1 MKKYA
6 YSIPVL
12 TSRLIKKATPIAK
25 YLTISTLASI
35 VGNLS
40 HMGVMG
46 FGALW
51 IMKFAGIV
59 TTGSAW
65 FYACMMLLCGLLIA
79 LCRYLEGVF
88 SHLGAYGI
96 LAKMRVDLFTS
107 INRLAPAYLIDQ
119 KIGDVINIA
128 VGDIETLEYFFAH
141 TIGPMFTVILLPV
154 TTVVIALQFNPLY
167 AYVLIPVYLIISI
180 IIPLVG
186 LYLGRGIGKEYR
198 KDLGKLK
205 AVILENIYAIKDI
218 QIYHASDEKIAQVMK
233 YNDQVNKDMHAMTMH
248 KQALSSAPNFFVY
261 LGRVMILVVAAYLLS
276 NGIGD
281 PVGTIV
287 ISFIATASFS
297 STFSLT
303 FVVIHLLEAF
313 AAAERIFLIED
324 ADPLTTDPRDSVQI
338 DHVECIDFEDVSFT
352 YPKTNREILKH
363 FNLSIQHQEHIGIV
377 GESGSGK
384 STILRLLLRY
394 YPIQTGKIYI
404 NKISLDQFSFEELHR
419 HIAVLEQDT
428 YLFNDTIAQNIA
440 IAKPEATMDEIRL
453 AAKRAGIDDFIMS
466 LSDGYDTQMG
476 QMSSRVSGGERQ
488 RIGLARIMLKQ
499 PDVIILDEP
508 TSALDVLHEK
518 ELLYTLEKEFKDK
531 MILTISHRLS
541 TLTYCDRI
549 IQVKDGSGNVKG

>member
-12 TSRLIKKATPIAK
+12 ASRLIKKARPIAK

-51 IMKFAGIV
+51 IMKVAGIV
-59 TTGSAW
+59 TTGGAW

-96 LAKMRVDLFTS
+96 LAKMRVDLFAS

-154 TTVVIALQFNPLY
+154 TTVIIALQFNPLY

-218 QIYHASDEKIAQVMK
+218 QIYHASDEKITQVMK

-324 ADPLTTDPRDSVQI
+324 ANPLTTDPKESIQI
-338 DHVECIDFEDVSFT
+338 DHGECIDFEDVSFT

-394 YPIQTGKIYI
+394 YPIQTGKIQI
-404 NKISLDQFSFEELHR
+404 NRISLDQFSFEELHR

-466 LSDGYDTQMG
+466 LADGYDTHMG

-518 ELLYTLEKEFKDK
+518 ELLHTLEKEFKDK

-549 IQVKDGSGNVKG
+549 IQVKDGSGNIKG

>member
-12 TSRLIKKATPIAK
+12 ASRLIKKARPIAK

-51 IMKFAGIV
+51 IMKVAGIV
-59 TTGSAW
+59 TTSSAG

-96 LAKMRVDLFTS
+96 LAKMRVDLFTA

-154 TTVVIALQFNPLY
+154 TTVIITLQFNPLY

-218 QIYHASDEKIAQVMK
+218 QIYHASDEKITQVMK

-276 NGIGD
+276 NGIGN

-324 ADPLTTDPRDSVQI
+324 ANPLTTDPKESVRI

-352 YPKTNREILKH
+352 YPKTNREILKY
-363 FNLSIQHQEHIGIV
+363 FNLSIQNQEHIGIV

-394 YPIQTGKIYI
+394 YPIQTGKIQI
-404 NKISLDQFSFEELHR
+404 NGISLDQFSFEELHH

-440 IAKPEATMDEIRL
+440 IAKPEAMMDEIRL

-466 LSDGYDTQMG
+466 LADGYDTHMG

-518 ELLYTLEKEFKDK
+518 ELLHTLEKEFKDK

>member
-12 TSRLIKKATPIAK
+12 ASRLIKKARPIAK

-51 IMKFAGIV
+51 IMKVAGIV

-154 TTVVIALQFNPLY
+154 TTVVIALQFNPFY

-218 QIYHASDEKIAQVMK
+218 QIYHASDEKITQVMK

-281 PVGTIV
+281 PIGTSV

-324 ADPLTTDPRDSVQI
+324 ANPLTTDPKESIQI

-352 YPKTNREILKH
+352 YPKTNREILKY
-363 FNLSIQHQEHIGIV
+363 FNLSIQNQEHIGIV

-394 YPIQTGKIYI
+394 YPIQTGKIQI
-404 NKISLDQFSFEELHR
+404 NGISLDQFSFEELHH

-440 IAKPEATMDEIRL
+440 IAKPEAMMDEIRL

-466 LSDGYDTQMG
+466 LADGYDTHMG

-518 ELLYTLEKEFKDK
+518 ELLHTLEKEFKDK

>member
-12 TSRLIKKATPIAK
+12 VSRLVKKAKPIAK

-51 IMKFAGIV
+51 IMKVAGIV

-154 TTVVIALQFNPLY
+154 TTVVITLQFNPLY
-167 AYVLIPVYLIISI
+167 AYALIPVYLIISI

-218 QIYHASDEKIAQVMK
+218 QIYHASEKKIAQVMK

-324 ADPLTTDPRDSVQI
+324 ANPLTTDPKESVRI

-363 FNLSIQHQEHIGIV
+363 FNLSIQNQEHIGIV

-394 YPIQTGKIYI
+394 YPIQTGKIQI
-404 NKISLDQFSFEELHR
+404 NGISLDQFSFEELHH

-466 LSDGYDTQMG
+466 LADGYDTQMG

>member
-12 TSRLIKKATPIAK
+12 VSRLVKKAKPIAK

-35 VGNLS
+35 IGNLS

-51 IMKFAGIV
+51 IMRVAGIA

-65 FYACMMLLCGLLIA
+65 LYACMMLASGLLIA

-154 TTVVIALQFNPLY
+154 TTVLIALQFNVLY
-167 AYVLIPVYLIISI
+167 AYVLIPVYLMISV

-218 QIYHASDEKIAQVMK
+218 QIYHAGDAKIAQVMK

-276 NGIGD
+276 SGMGD

-303 FVVIHLLEAF
+303 FVVSHLLEAF

-324 ADPLTTDPRDSVQI
+324 AKPLTTDPSESVQI
-338 DHVECIDFEDVSFT
+338 EHVECIDFEDVSFA

-363 FNLSIQHQEHIGIV
+363 FNLSIQNQKHIGIV

-394 YPIQTGKIYI
+394 YPIQTGKIRI
-404 NKISLDQFSFEELHR
+404 NGIPLDHFSFEELHR

-428 YLFNDTIAQNIA
+428 YLFNDTIAGNIA
-440 IAKPEATMDEIRL
+440 IAKPEATMNEIRL

-466 LSDGYDTQMG
+466 LADGYDTQMG

-518 ELLYTLEKEFKDK
+518 ELLYMLEKEFKDK

-541 TLTYCDRI
+541 TLAYCDHI
-549 IQVKDGSGNVKG
+549 IQVEDGSGNVKG

>member
-12 TSRLIKKATPIAK
+12 VSRLVKKAKPIAK

-51 IMKFAGIV
+51 IMKVAGIV

-154 TTVVIALQFNPLY
+154 TTVVIALQFNPFY

-186 LYLGRGIGKEYR
+186 LYLGREIGKEYR

-205 AVILENIYAIKDI
+205 AVSLENIYAIKDI
-218 QIYHASDEKIAQVMK
+218 QIYHASDEKIAQVMQ
-233 YNDQVNKDMHAMTMH
+233 YNEQVNKDMHVMTMH

-276 NGIGD
+276 NGIGN

-324 ADPLTTDPRDSVQI
+324 ANPLTADPKESVRI

-363 FNLSIQHQEHIGIV
+363 FNLSIQNQEHIGIV

-394 YPIQTGKIYI
+394 YPIQTGKIRI

-428 YLFNDTIAQNIA
+428 YLFNDTIAGNIA

-466 LSDGYDTQMG
+466 LADGYDTQMG

>member
-12 TSRLIKKATPIAK
+12 ASRLIKKARPIAK

-51 IMKFAGIV
+51 IMKVAGIV

-154 TTVVIALQFNPLY
+154 TTVVIALQFNPFY

-218 QIYHASDEKIAQVMK
+218 QIYHASDEKITQVMK

-324 ADPLTTDPRDSVQI
+324 ANPLTTDPKESIRI

-363 FNLSIQHQEHIGIV
+363 FNLSIQNQEHIGIV

-394 YPIQTGKIYI
+394 YPIQTGKIQI
-404 NKISLDQFSFEELHR
+404 NGISLDQFSFEELHH

-440 IAKPEATMDEIRL
+440 IAKPEAMMDEIRL

-466 LSDGYDTQMG
+466 LADGYDTHMG

-518 ELLYTLEKEFKDK
+518 ELLHTLEKEFKDK

>member
-1 MKKYA
+1 MKKYV

-12 TSRLIKKATPIAK
+12 VSRLVKKAKPIAK

-35 VGNLS
+35 IGNLS

-51 IMKFAGIV
+51 IMRVAGIA

-65 FYACMMLLCGLLIA
+65 LYACMMLVSGLLIA

-107 INRLAPAYLIDQ
+107 INRLAPVYLIDQ

-154 TTVVIALQFNPLY
+154 TTVLIALQFNVLY
-167 AYVLIPVYLIISI
+167 AYVLIPVYLMISV

-218 QIYHASDEKIAQVMK
+218 QIYHAGDAKIAQVMR
-233 YNDQVNKDMHAMTMH
+233 YNDQVNKDMHAMTIH

-276 NGIGD
+276 SGMGD

-303 FVVIHLLEAF
+303 FVVSHLLEAF

-324 ADPLTTDPRDSVQI
+324 AKPLTTDPSESVQI
-338 DHVECIDFEDVSFT
+338 EHVACIDFEDVSFA

-363 FNLSIQHQEHIGIV
+363 FNLSIQNQKHIGIV

-394 YPIQTGKIYI
+394 YPIQTGKIRI
-404 NKISLDQFSFEELHR
+404 NGIPLDQFSFEELHR

-428 YLFNDTIAQNIA
+428 YLFNDTIAGNIA

-466 LSDGYDTQMG
+466 LAEGYDTQMG

-541 TLTYCDRI
+541 TLAYCDHI
-549 IQVKDGSGNVKG
+549 IQVEDGSGNVKG

>member
-12 TSRLIKKATPIAK
+12 ASRLIKKARPIAK

-51 IMKFAGIV
+51 IMKVAGIV
-59 TTGSAW
+59 TTSSAG

-96 LAKMRVDLFTS
+96 LAKMRVDLFTA

-154 TTVVIALQFNPLY
+154 MTVVIALQFNPFY

-218 QIYHASDEKIAQVMK
+218 QIYHASDEKITQVMK

-276 NGIGD
+276 NGIGN

-324 ADPLTTDPRDSVQI
+324 ANPLTADPKESVRI

-363 FNLSIQHQEHIGIV
+363 FNLSIQNQEHIGIV

-394 YPIQTGKIYI
+394 YPIQTGKIRI

-428 YLFNDTIAQNIA
+428 YLFNDTIAGNIA

-466 LSDGYDTQMG
+466 LADGYDTQMG

>member
-12 TSRLIKKATPIAK
+12 ASRLIKKARPIAK

-51 IMKFAGIV
+51 IMKVAGIV

-96 LAKMRVDLFTS
+96 LAKMRVDLFAS

-218 QIYHASDEKIAQVMK
+218 QIYHASDEKIAQVMQ

-338 DHVECIDFEDVSFT
+338 DHVDCIDFEDVSFT

-363 FNLSIQHQEHIGIV
+363 FNLSIQNREHIGIV

-394 YPIQTGKIYI
+394 YPIQTGKIHI

-428 YLFNDTIAQNIA
+428 YLFNDTIAGNIA

-466 LSDGYDTQMG
+466 LADGYDTQMG

>member
-12 TSRLIKKATPIAK
+12 GSRLIKKAKPIAK
-25 YLTISTLASI
+25 YLTISTLTSLI
-35 VGNLS
+35 GNLS

-51 IMKFAGIV
+51 IMRAADIM
-59 TTGSAW
+59 TTGNEW
-65 FYACMMLLCGLLIA
+65 FYACMMLVCGLLIA
-79 LCRYLEGVF
+79 VCRYLEGVF

-141 TIGPMFTVILLPV
+141 TIGPMFTVIFLPV
-154 TTVVIALQFNPLY
+154 TTVLIALYFNPLY
-167 AYVLIPVYLIISI
+167 AYVLIPVYLMISV

-218 QIYHASDEKIAQVMK
+218 QIYNAQDEKITKVME
-233 YNDQVNKDMHAMTMH
+233 YNNQVNKDMHALTMH
-248 KQALSSAPNFFVY
+248 KQVLSSAPNFFVY
-261 LGRVMILVVAAYLLS
+261 LGRIMILIVAAYLLS
-276 NGIGD
+276 NGIGN

-303 FVVIHLLEAF
+303 FVVSHLLEAF

-324 ADPLTTDPRDSVQI
+324 ANPLTVDPSESVKINQ
-338 DHVECIDFEDVSFT
+338 VERIDFEDVSFT
-352 YPKTNREILKH
+352 YPKTKRQVLKN
-363 FNLSIQHQEHIGIV
+363 FNLSVRDDEHIGIV

-394 YPIQTGKIYI
+394 YPIQTGNICI
-404 NKISLDQFSFEELHR
+404 NGISLDQFSFEELHR

-428 YLFNDTIAQNIA
+428 YLFNDTIAGNIA
-440 IAKPEATMDEIRL
+440 IAKPEATLDEIRL

-466 LSDGYDTQMG
+466 LAECYDTHMG

-541 TLTYCDRI
+541 TLTHCDRI
-549 IQVKDGSGNVKG
+549 IEVKDGIANEKG

>member
-12 TSRLIKKATPIAK
+12 ASRLIKKARPIAK

-51 IMKFAGIV
+51 IMKVAGIV

-154 TTVVIALQFNPLY
+154 TTVVIALQFNPFY

-218 QIYHASDEKIAQVMK
+218 QIYHASDEKITQVMK

-324 ADPLTTDPRDSVQI
+324 ANPLTTDPKESIQI
-338 DHVECIDFEDVSFT
+338 DHVECIDFEDVSFI

-363 FNLSIQHQEHIGIV
+363 FNLSIQNQEHIGIV

-394 YPIQTGKIYI
+394 YPIQTGKIQI
-404 NKISLDQFSFEELHR
+404 NGISLDQFSFEELHH

-440 IAKPEATMDEIRL
+440 IAKPEAMMDEIRL

-466 LSDGYDTQMG
+466 LADGYDTHMG

-518 ELLYTLEKEFKDK
+518 ELLHTLEKEFKDK

>member
-1 MKKYA
+1 MK
-6 YSIPVL
+6 V
-12 TSRLIKKATPIAK
+12 
-25 YLTISTLASI
+25 
-35 VGNLS
+35 
-40 HMGVMG
+40 
-46 FGALW
+46 
-51 IMKFAGIV
+51 AGIV

-79 LCRYLEGVF
+79 LCRYLEGMF

-107 INRLAPAYLIDQ
+107 ISRLAPAYLIDQ

-141 TIGPMFTVILLPV
+141 TIGPMFTVIILPV

-218 QIYHASDEKIAQVMK
+218 QIYHASEAKIAQVMQ

-248 KQALSSAPNFFVY
+248 KQALSSAPNLFVY

-313 AAAERIFLIED
+313 VAAERIFLMED
-324 ADPLTTDPRDSVQI
+324 ADPLTTDPKESVRI
-338 DHVECIDFEDVSFT
+338 DHVDCIDFEDVSFT
-352 YPKTNREILKH
+352 YPKTNREILKY
-363 FNLSIQHQEHIGIV
+363 FNLSIQNPEHIGIV

-394 YPIQTGKIYI
+394 YPIQTGKIRI
-404 NKISLDQFSFEELHR
+404 NGISLDQFSFEELHR

-428 YLFNDTIAQNIA
+428 YLFNDTIAGNIA

-466 LSDGYDTQMG
+466 LADGYNTHMG

>member
-12 TSRLIKKATPIAK
+12 ASRLIKKARPIAK

-51 IMKFAGIV
+51 IMKVAGIV

-154 TTVVIALQFNPLY
+154 TTVVIALQFNPFY

-324 ADPLTTDPRDSVQI
+324 ANPLTTDPKESIRI
-338 DHVECIDFEDVSFT
+338 DHIECIDFEDVSFI

-394 YPIQTGKIYI
+394 YPLQTGKIHI

-428 YLFNDTIAQNIA
+428 YLFDDTIAQNIA

-466 LSDGYDTQMG
+466 LADGYDTHMG

-518 ELLYTLEKEFKDK
+518 ELLHTLEKEFKDK

>member
-12 TSRLIKKATPIAK
+12 ASRLIKKARPIAK

-51 IMKFAGIV
+51 IMKVAGIV

-154 TTVVIALQFNPLY
+154 TTVIIALQFNPFY

-218 QIYHASDEKIAQVMK
+218 QIYHASDEKITQVMK

-324 ADPLTTDPRDSVQI
+324 ANPLTTDPKESIQI

-352 YPKTNREILKH
+352 YPKTNREILKY
-363 FNLSIQHQEHIGIV
+363 FNLSIQNQEHIGIV

-394 YPIQTGKIYI
+394 YPIQTGKIQI
-404 NKISLDQFSFEELHR
+404 NGISLDQFSFEELHH

-440 IAKPEATMDEIRL
+440 IAKPEAMMDEIRL

-466 LSDGYDTQMG
+466 LADGYDTHMG

-518 ELLYTLEKEFKDK
+518 ELLHTLEKEFKDK

>member
-12 TSRLIKKATPIAK
+12 VSRLVKKATPIAK

-51 IMKFAGIV
+51 IMKVAGIV
-59 TTGSAW
+59 TTGNAW

-96 LAKMRVDLFTS
+96 LAKMRVDLFSS

-154 TTVVIALQFNPLY
+154 TTVVIALQFNPFY

-180 IIPLVG
+180 IIPLIG

-198 KDLGKLK
+198 KNLGKLK

-218 QIYHASDEKIAQVMK
+218 QIYHASDEKIAQVMQ
-233 YNDQVNKDMHAMTMH
+233 YNEQVNKDMHVMTMH

-261 LGRVMILVVAAYLLS
+261 LGRIMILIVAAYLLS
-276 NGIGD
+276 NGIGN

-324 ADPLTTDPRDSVQI
+324 ANPLTADPKESVRI

-363 FNLSIQHQEHIGIV
+363 FNLSIQNREHIGIV

-394 YPIQTGKIYI
+394 YPIQTGKIHI
-404 NKISLDQFSFEELHR
+404 NKISLDKFSFEELHR

-428 YLFNDTIAQNIA
+428 YLFNDTIAGNIA

-466 LSDGYDTQMG
+466 LADGYNTHMG

>member
-12 TSRLIKKATPIAK
+12 VSRLVKKATPIAK
-25 YLTISTLASI
+25 YLMISTLASI

-51 IMKFAGIV
+51 IMKVAGIV

-154 TTVVIALQFNPLY
+154 TTVVIALQFNPFY

-186 LYLGRGIGKEYR
+186 LYLGREIGKEYR

-218 QIYHASDEKIAQVMK
+218 QIYHASDEKIAQVMQ
-233 YNDQVNKDMHAMTMH
+233 YNEQVNKDMHVMTMH

-276 NGIGD
+276 NGIGN

-324 ADPLTTDPRDSVQI
+324 ANPLTADPKESVRI

-363 FNLSIQHQEHIGIV
+363 FNLSIQNQEHIGIV

-394 YPIQTGKIYI
+394 YPIQTGKIRI

-466 LSDGYDTQMG
+466 LADGYNTHMG

-518 ELLYTLEKEFKDK
+518 ELLHTLEKEFKDK

>member
-1 MKKYA
+1 M
-6 YSIPVL
+6 
-12 TSRLIKKATPIAK
+12 
-25 YLTISTLASI
+25 
-35 VGNLS
+35 
-40 HMGVMG
+40 
-46 FGALW
+46 
-51 IMKFAGIV
+51 
-59 TTGSAW
+59 
-65 FYACMMLLCGLLIA
+65 
-79 LCRYLEGVF
+79 
-88 SHLGAYGI
+88 
-96 LAKMRVDLFTS
+96 
-107 INRLAPAYLIDQ
+107 IDQ

-154 TTVVIALQFNPLY
+154 TTVLIALQFNVLY
-167 AYVLIPVYLIISI
+167 AYVLIPVYLMISV

-218 QIYHASDEKIAQVMK
+218 QIYHAGDAKIAQVMK

-276 NGIGD
+276 SGMGD

-287 ISFIATASFS
+287 ISFIAAASFS

-303 FVVIHLLEAF
+303 FVVSHLLEAF

-324 ADPLTTDPRDSVQI
+324 AKPLTTDPSESVQI
-338 DHVECIDFEDVSFT
+338 EHVACIDFKDVSFA

-363 FNLSIQHQEHIGIV
+363 FNLSIQNQKHIGIV

-394 YPIQTGKIYI
+394 YPIQTGKIRI
-404 NKISLDQFSFEELHR
+404 NGIPLDQFSFEELHR

-428 YLFNDTIAQNIA
+428 YLFNDTIAGNIA
-440 IAKPEATMDEIRL
+440 IAKPEATMDEICL

-466 LSDGYDTQMG
+466 LAEGYDTQMG

-541 TLTYCDRI
+541 TLAYCDHI
-549 IQVKDGSGNVKG
+549 IQVEDGSGNVKG

>member
-12 TSRLIKKATPIAK
+12 VSRLVKKAKPIAK

-35 VGNLS
+35 IGNLS

-51 IMKFAGIV
+51 IVRVAGIA

-65 FYACMMLLCGLLIA
+65 LYACMMLVSGLLIA

-107 INRLAPAYLIDQ
+107 INRLAPVYLIDQ

-154 TTVVIALQFNPLY
+154 TTVLIALQFNVLY
-167 AYVLIPVYLIISI
+167 AYVLIPVYLMISI

-218 QIYHASDEKIAQVMK
+218 QIYHAGDAKIAQVMR
-233 YNDQVNKDMHAMTMH
+233 YNDQVNKDMHAMTIH

-261 LGRVMILVVAAYLLS
+261 LGRVMILIVAAYLLS
-276 NGIGD
+276 SGMGD

-303 FVVIHLLEAF
+303 FVVSHLLEAF

-324 ADPLTTDPRDSVQI
+324 AKPLTTDPSESVQI
-338 DHVECIDFEDVSFT
+338 EHVECIDFEDVSFT

-363 FNLSIQHQEHIGIV
+363 FNLSIQNQKHIGIV

-394 YPIQTGKIYI
+394 YPIQTGKIRI
-404 NKISLDQFSFEELHR
+404 NGIPLDQFSFEKLHR

-428 YLFNDTIAQNIA
+428 YLFNDTIAGNIA

-466 LSDGYDTQMG
+466 LAEGYDTQMG

-541 TLTYCDRI
+541 TLAYCDHI
-549 IQVKDGSGNVKG
+549 IQVEDGSGNVKG

>member
-12 TSRLIKKATPIAK
+12 ASRLIKKARPIAK

-51 IMKFAGIV
+51 IMKVAGIV

-154 TTVVIALQFNPLY
+154 TTVVVALQFNPFY

-218 QIYHASDEKIAQVMK
+218 QIYHASDEKITQVMK

-324 ADPLTTDPRDSVQI
+324 ANPLTTDPKESIRI

-352 YPKTNREILKH
+352 YPKTNREILKY
-363 FNLSIQHQEHIGIV
+363 FNLSIQNQEHIGIV

-394 YPIQTGKIYI
+394 YPIQTGKIQI
-404 NKISLDQFSFEELHR
+404 NGISLDQFSFEELHH

-440 IAKPEATMDEIRL
+440 IAKPEAMMDEIRL

-466 LSDGYDTQMG
+466 LADGYDTHMG

-518 ELLYTLEKEFKDK
+518 ELLHTLEKEFKDK

>member
-12 TSRLIKKATPIAK
+12 ASRLIKKARPIAK

-51 IMKFAGIV
+51 IMKVAGIV
-59 TTGSAW
+59 TTGGAW

-154 TTVVIALQFNPLY
+154 TTVIIALQFNPFY

-218 QIYHASDEKIAQVMK
+218 QIYHASDDKIAQVMK

-324 ADPLTTDPRDSVQI
+324 ANPLTTDPKESIRI

-352 YPKTNREILKH
+352 YPKTNREILKY
-363 FNLSIQHQEHIGIV
+363 FNLSIQNQEHIGIV

-394 YPIQTGKIYI
+394 YPIQTGKIQI
-404 NKISLDQFSFEELHR
+404 NGISLDQFSFEELHH

-440 IAKPEATMDEIRL
+440 IAKPEAMMDEIRL

-466 LSDGYDTQMG
+466 LADGYDTHMG

-518 ELLYTLEKEFKDK
+518 ELLHTLEKEFKDK

>member
-12 TSRLIKKATPIAK
+12 ISRLIKKAKPIAK

-35 VGNLS
+35 IGNLS

-51 IMKFAGIV
+51 IMRVADIM
-59 TTGSAW
+59 TTGNVW
-65 FYACMMLLCGLLIA
+65 FYACMMFICGLLIA
-79 LCRYLEGVF
+79 VCRYLEGVF

-154 TTVVIALQFNPLY
+154 TTILIALQFNPLY
-167 AYVLIPVYLIISI
+167 AYVLIPVYLMISVM
-180 IIPLVG
+180 IPLIG
-186 LYLGRGIGKEYR
+186 LYLGREIGKEYR
-198 KDLGKLK
+198 KDLGRLK

-218 QIYHASDEKIAQVMK
+218 QIYNAQDIKTKKVME
-233 YNDQVNKDMHAMTMH
+233 YNNQVNKDMHVMTMH

-261 LGRVMILVVAAYLLS
+261 LGRVMILIVAAYLLS
-276 NGIGD
+276 NGIGN
-281 PVGTIV
+281 PVGTIL

-303 FVVIHLLEAF
+303 FVVSHLLEAF

-324 ADPLTTDPRDSVQI
+324 ANPLTVDPSKSVKI
-338 DHVECIDFEDVSFT
+338 DHVERIDFEDVSFT
-352 YPKTNREILKH
+352 YPNTNRKILKQFH
-363 FNLSIQHQEHIGIV
+363 LSVQNHEHICII

-394 YPIQTGKIYI
+394 YPIQTGDIRI
-404 NKISLDQFSFEELHR
+404 NGISLDQFSFEELHR

-428 YLFNDTIAQNIA
+428 YLFNDTIAGNIA
-440 IAKPEATMDEIRL
+440 IANPEATLDEIRL

-466 LSDGYDTQMG
+466 LAEGYDTQMG
-476 QMSSRVSGGERQ
+476 QMSFRVSGGERQ

-549 IQVKDGSGNVKG
+549 IEVKDGVGNEKG

>member
-12 TSRLIKKATPIAK
+12 ASRLIKKARPIAK

-51 IMKFAGIV
+51 IMKVAGIV
-59 TTGSAW
+59 TTSSAG

-154 TTVVIALQFNPLY
+154 TTVIITLQFNPLY

-218 QIYHASDEKIAQVMK
+218 QIYHASDEKITQVMK

-324 ADPLTTDPRDSVQI
+324 ANPLTIDPKESIRI
-338 DHVECIDFEDVSFT
+338 DHVECINFEDVSFT

-363 FNLSIQHQEHIGIV
+363 FNVSIQNQEHIGIV

-394 YPIQTGKIYI
+394 YPLQTGKIHI

-428 YLFNDTIAQNIA
+428 YLFNDTIAGNIA
-440 IAKPEATMDEIRL
+440 IAKPEATIDEIRL
-453 AAKRAGIDDFIMS
+453 AAKRAGIDAFIMS
-466 LSDGYDTQMG
+466 LADGYNTHMG

>member
-12 TSRLIKKATPIAK
+12 VSRLVKKAKPIAK

-35 VGNLS
+35 IGNLS

-51 IMKFAGIV
+51 IMRVAGIA

-65 FYACMMLLCGLLIA
+65 LYACMMLVSGLLIA

-154 TTVVIALQFNPLY
+154 TTVLIALQFNVLY
-167 AYVLIPVYLIISI
+167 AYVLIPVYLMISV

-218 QIYHASDEKIAQVMK
+218 QIYHAGDAKIAQVMR
-233 YNDQVNKDMHAMTMH
+233 YNDQVNKDMHAMTIH

-276 NGIGD
+276 SGMGD

-303 FVVIHLLEAF
+303 FVVSHLLEAF

-324 ADPLTTDPRDSVQI
+324 AKPLTTDPSESVQI
-338 DHVECIDFEDVSFT
+338 EHVACIDFEDVSFA

-363 FNLSIQHQEHIGIV
+363 FNLSIQNQKHIGIV

-394 YPIQTGKIYI
+394 YPIQTGKIRI
-404 NKISLDQFSFEELHR
+404 NRIPLDQFSFEELHR

-428 YLFNDTIAQNIA
+428 YLFNDTIAGNIA

-466 LSDGYDTQMG
+466 LAEGYDTQMG

-541 TLTYCDRI
+541 TLTYCDHI
-549 IQVKDGSGNVKG
+549 IQVEDGSGNAKG

>member
-12 TSRLIKKATPIAK
+12 ASRLIKKARPIAK

-51 IMKFAGIV
+51 IMKVAGIV

-154 TTVVIALQFNPLY
+154 TTVVVALQFNPFY

-218 QIYHASDEKIAQVMK
+218 QIYHASDDKIAQVMK

-324 ADPLTTDPRDSVQI
+324 ANPLTTDPKESIQI

-394 YPIQTGKIYI
+394 YPIQTGKIQI
-404 NKISLDQFSFEELHR
+404 NGISLDQFSFEELHH

-466 LSDGYDTQMG
+466 LADGYDTHMG

-518 ELLYTLEKEFKDK
+518 ELLHTLEKEFKDK

>member
-12 TSRLIKKATPIAK
+12 ASRLIKKARPIAK

-51 IMKFAGIV
+51 IMKVAGIV
-59 TTGSAW
+59 TTGGAW

-154 TTVVIALQFNPLY
+154 TTVVIALQFNPFY

-218 QIYHASDEKIAQVMK
+218 QIYHASDEKITQVMK

-324 ADPLTTDPRDSVQI
+324 ANPLTIDPKESIRI

-363 FNLSIQHQEHIGIV
+363 FNLSIQNQEHIGIV

-394 YPIQTGKIYI
+394 YPIQTGKIQI
-404 NKISLDQFSFEELHR
+404 NGISLDQFSFEELHH

-466 LSDGYDTQMG
+466 LADGYDTHMG

-518 ELLYTLEKEFKDK
+518 ELLHTLEKEFKDK

>member
-12 TSRLIKKATPIAK
+12 ASRLIKKARPIAK

-51 IMKFAGIV
+51 IMKVAGIV

-218 QIYHASDEKIAQVMK
+218 QIYHASDEKITQVMK

-324 ADPLTTDPRDSVQI
+324 ANPLTTDPKESIRI
-338 DHVECIDFEDVSFT
+338 DHVECIDFEDVSFI

-394 YPIQTGKIYI
+394 YPIQTGKIQI
-404 NKISLDQFSFEELHR
+404 NGISLDQFSFKELHR

-440 IAKPEATMDEIRL
+440 IAKPEVTMDEIRL
-453 AAKRAGIDDFIMS
+453 AAKRAGIDNFIMS
-466 LSDGYDTQMG
+466 LADGYDTHMG

-518 ELLYTLEKEFKDK
+518 ELLHTLEKEFKDK

>member
-12 TSRLIKKATPIAK
+12 GSRLIKKAKPIAK
-25 YLTISTLASI
+25 YLTISTLTSLI
-35 VGNLS
+35 GNLS

-51 IMKFAGIV
+51 IMRAADIM
-59 TTGSAW
+59 TTGNEW
-65 FYACMMLLCGLLIA
+65 FYACMMLVCGLLIA
-79 LCRYLEGVF
+79 VCRYLEGVF

-141 TIGPMFTVILLPV
+141 TIGPMFTVIFLPV
-154 TTVVIALQFNPLY
+154 TTVLIALYFNPLY
-167 AYVLIPVYLIISI
+167 AYVLIPVYLMISV

-218 QIYHASDEKIAQVMK
+218 QIYNAQDEKITKVME
-233 YNDQVNKDMHAMTMH
+233 YNNQVNKDMHALTMH
-248 KQALSSAPNFFVY
+248 KQVLSSAPNFFVY
-261 LGRVMILVVAAYLLS
+261 LGRIMILIVAAYLLS
-276 NGIGD
+276 NGIGN

-303 FVVIHLLEAF
+303 FVVSHLLEAF

-324 ADPLTTDPRDSVQI
+324 ANPLTVDPSESVKINQ
-338 DHVECIDFEDVSFT
+338 VERIDFEDVSFT
-352 YPKTNREILKH
+352 YPKTKRQVLKN
-363 FNLSIQHQEHIGIV
+363 FNLSVRDDEHIGIV

-394 YPIQTGKIYI
+394 YPIQTGNICI
-404 NKISLDQFSFEELHR
+404 NGISLDQFSFEELHR

-428 YLFNDTIAQNIA
+428 YLFNDTIAGNIA
-440 IAKPEATMDEIRL
+440 IAKPEATLDEIRL
-453 AAKRAGIDDFIMS
+453 AAKRAGIDDFVMS
-466 LSDGYDTQMG
+466 LAEGYDTHMG

-541 TLTYCDRI
+541 TLTHCDRI
-549 IQVKDGSGNVKG
+549 IEVKDGIANEKG

>member
-12 TSRLIKKATPIAK
+12 ASRLIKKARPIAK

-51 IMKFAGIV
+51 IMKVAGIV
-59 TTGSAW
+59 TGSAW

-154 TTVVIALQFNPLY
+154 TTVVIALQFNPFY

-324 ADPLTTDPRDSVQI
+324 ANPLTTDPKESVRI

-363 FNLSIQHQEHIGIV
+363 FNLSIQNPEHIGIV

-541 TLTYCDRI
+541 TLTYCDCI

>member
-12 TSRLIKKATPIAK
+12 VSRLVKKAKPIAK

-51 IMKFAGIV
+51 IMKVAGIV

-141 TIGPMFTVILLPV
+141 TIGPMFTVILLTV
-154 TTVVIALQFNPLY
+154 TTVIIALQFNPLY

-218 QIYHASDEKIAQVMK
+218 QIYHASDEKITQVMK

-287 ISFIATASFS
+287 ISFITTASFS

-324 ADPLTTDPRDSVQI
+324 ANPLTTDPKESVRI

-352 YPKTNREILKH
+352 YPKTNREILKY
-363 FNLSIQHQEHIGIV
+363 FNLSIQNPEHIGIV

-394 YPIQTGKIYI
+394 YPIQTGKIRI

-428 YLFNDTIAQNIA
+428 YLFNDTIAGNIA

-453 AAKRAGIDDFIMS
+453 PAKRAGIDDFIMS
-466 LSDGYDTQMG
+466 LADGYNTHMG

>member
-12 TSRLIKKATPIAK
+12 VSRLVKKATPIAK

-51 IMKFAGIV
+51 IMKVAGIV
-59 TTGSAW
+59 TTGSSW

-154 TTVVIALQFNPLY
+154 TTVVIALQFNPFY

-218 QIYHASDEKIAQVMK
+218 QIYHARDDKIAQVMQ

-324 ADPLTTDPRDSVQI
+324 ANPLTTDPKESVLI
-338 DHVECIDFEDVSFT
+338 DHVDCIDFEDVSFT

-363 FNLSIQHQEHIGIV
+363 FNLSIQNREHIGIV

-394 YPIQTGKIYI
+394 YPIQTGKIHI

-428 YLFNDTIAQNIA
+428 YLFNDTIAGNIA

-466 LSDGYDTQMG
+466 LADGYDTQMG

>member
-12 TSRLIKKATPIAK
+12 ASRLIKKARPIAK

-51 IMKFAGIV
+51 IMKVAGIV
-59 TTGSAW
+59 TTGSVW

-154 TTVVIALQFNPLY
+154 TTVVVALQFNPFY

-218 QIYHASDEKIAQVMK
+218 QIYHASDEKITQVMK

-324 ADPLTTDPRDSVQI
+324 ANPLTTDPKESIRI
-338 DHVECIDFEDVSFT
+338 DHVECIDFEDVSFI

-394 YPIQTGKIYI
+394 YPIQTGKIQI
-404 NKISLDQFSFEELHR
+404 NGISLDQFSFEELHH

-466 LSDGYDTQMG
+466 LADGYDTHMG

-518 ELLYTLEKEFKDK
+518 ELLHTLEKEFKDK

>member
-12 TSRLIKKATPIAK
+12 ISRLIKKAKPIAK

-35 VGNLS
+35 IGNLS

-51 IMKFAGIV
+51 IMRAADIMTDGNE
-59 TTGSAW
+59 W
-65 FYACMMLLCGLLIA
+65 FYACMMLVSGLLIA
-79 LCRYLEGVF
+79 VCRYLEGVF

-119 KIGDVINIA
+119 KIGNVINIA

-154 TTVVIALQFNPLY
+154 TTVFIALQFNPLY
-167 AYVLIPVYLIISI
+167 AYVLIPVYLMISV

-218 QIYHASDEKIAQVMK
+218 QIYNAQDEKIAKVME
-233 YNDQVNKDMHAMTMH
+233 YNNQVNKDMHAMTMH

-261 LGRVMILVVAAYLLS
+261 LGRIMILIVAAYLLS
-276 NGIGD
+276 NGIGN

-303 FVVIHLLEAF
+303 FVVSHLLEAF

-324 ADPLTTDPRDSVQI
+324 ANPLTVNPSKSVKINQ
-338 DHVECIDFEDVSFT
+338 VERIDFEDVSFT
-352 YPKTNREILKH
+352 YPKTKHQILKN
-363 FNLSIQHQEHIGIV
+363 FNLSVRDDEHIGIV

-394 YPIQTGKIYI
+394 YPIQTGNICI
-404 NKISLDQFSFEELHR
+404 NGISLEQFSFEELHR

-428 YLFNDTIAQNIA
+428 YLFNDTIAGNIA
-440 IAKPEATMDEIRL
+440 IAKPEATLDEIRL

-466 LSDGYDTQMG
+466 LAEGYDTHMG

-541 TLTYCDRI
+541 TLTHCDRI
-549 IQVKDGSGNVKG
+549 IEVKDGIANEKG

>member
-12 TSRLIKKATPIAK
+12 VSRLVKKAKPIAK

-51 IMKFAGIV
+51 IMKVAGIV
-59 TTGSAW
+59 TTGRAW

-324 ADPLTTDPRDSVQI
+324 ANPLTTDPKESIRI

-363 FNLSIQHQEHIGIV
+363 FNLSIQNSEHIGIV

-394 YPIQTGKIYI
+394 YPIQTGKIHI

-428 YLFNDTIAQNIA
+428 YLFNDTIAGNIA

-466 LSDGYDTQMG
+466 LADGYDTHMG

-518 ELLYTLEKEFKDK
+518 ELLHTLEKEFKDK

-549 IQVKDGSGNVKG
+549 IQVKDGSVNVKG

>member
-12 TSRLIKKATPIAK
+12 ASRLIKKARPIAK

-51 IMKFAGIV
+51 IMKVAGIV

-154 TTVVIALQFNPLY
+154 TTVVIALQFNPFY

-324 ADPLTTDPRDSVQI
+324 ANPLTTDPKESIQI

-352 YPKTNREILKH
+352 YPKTNREILKY
-363 FNLSIQHQEHIGIV
+363 FNLSIQNQEHIGIV

-394 YPIQTGKIYI
+394 YPLQTGKIHI

-428 YLFNDTIAQNIA
+428 YLFNDTIAGNIA
-440 IAKPEATMDEIRL
+440 IAKPEATIDEIRL
-453 AAKRAGIDDFIMS
+453 AAKRAGIDAFIMS
-466 LSDGYDTQMG
+466 LADGYNTHMG

>member
-12 TSRLIKKATPIAK
+12 ISRLIKKAKPIAK

-35 VGNLS
+35 IGNLS

-51 IMKFAGIV
+51 IMRAANIM
-59 TTGSAW
+59 TTGNVW
-65 FYACMMLLCGLLIA
+65 FYACMMFVCGLLIA
-79 LCRYLEGVF
+79 VCRYLEGVF

-119 KIGDVINIA
+119 KIGNVINIA

-154 TTVVIALQFNPLY
+154 TTIFIALQFNPLY
-167 AYVLIPVYLIISI
+167 AYVLIPVYLMISV

-218 QIYHASDEKIAQVMK
+218 QIYNAQDEKIAKVME
-233 YNDQVNKDMHAMTMH
+233 YNNQVNKDMHAMTMH

-261 LGRVMILVVAAYLLS
+261 LGRIMILIVAAYLLL
-276 NGIGD
+276 NGIGN

-303 FVVIHLLEAF
+303 FVVSHLLEAF

-324 ADPLTTDPRDSVQI
+324 ANPLTVNPSKSVKINQ
-338 DHVECIDFEDVSFT
+338 VERIDFEDVSFT
-352 YPKTNREILKH
+352 YPKTKRQILKN
-363 FNLSIQHQEHIGIV
+363 FNLSVRDDEHIGIV

-394 YPIQTGKIYI
+394 YPIQTGNICI
-404 NKISLDQFSFEELHR
+404 NGISLDQFSFEELHR

-428 YLFNDTIAQNIA
+428 YLFNDTIAGNIA
-440 IAKPEATMDEIRL
+440 IAKPEATLDEIRL
-453 AAKRAGIDDFIMS
+453 AAKRAGIDDFIMN
-466 LSDGYDTQMG
+466 LAEGYDTHMG

-518 ELLYTLEKEFKDK
+518 ELLYTLEQEFKDK

-541 TLTYCDRI
+541 TLTHCDRI
-549 IQVKDGSGNVKG
+549 IEVKDGIANEKG

>member
-12 TSRLIKKATPIAK
+12 ASRLIKKARPIAK

-51 IMKFAGIV
+51 IMKVAGIV

-154 TTVVIALQFNPLY
+154 TTVVIALQFNPFY

-218 QIYHASDEKIAQVMK
+218 QIYHASDEKITQVMK

-281 PVGTIV
+281 SVGTIV

-324 ADPLTTDPRDSVQI
+324 ANPLTTDPKESIQI

-352 YPKTNREILKH
+352 YPKTNREILKY
-363 FNLSIQHQEHIGIV
+363 FNLSIQNQEHIGIV

-394 YPIQTGKIYI
+394 YPIQTGKIQI
-404 NKISLDQFSFEELHR
+404 NGISLDQFSFEELHH

-440 IAKPEATMDEIRL
+440 IAKPEAMMDEIRL

-466 LSDGYDTQMG
+466 LADGYDTHMG

-518 ELLYTLEKEFKDK
+518 ELLHTLEKEFKDK